1 MFKKKKATVDST
13 ESLEQQFHN
22 IVLAT
27 AGELYVRTLYSKKD
41 CVKKAHSVVK
51 KTDKFKSQFK
61 SEKLSPELKRRL
73 VPLVKKAAENFA
85 QNLRGE
91 RNGHNQAENQIADAG
106 LRAHYAGVSA
116 KHQVRSMEIGKI
128 LGFYEFKKNIPI
140 FVFAI
145 VSFFFCL
152 ILSFF

>member
-1 MFKKKKATVDST
+1 MFKKKKATANST
-13 ESLEQQFHN
+13 ETLEQQFHN
-22 IVLAT
+22 TVLAK
-27 AGELYVRTLYSKKD
+27 AGEFYVRTLYSKKA
-41 CVKKAHSVVK
+41 CVKKAYDTVK

-61 SEKLSPELKRRL
+61 SEKLSPELKGRL
-73 VPLVKKAAENFA
+73 VPLVKKSAENFA

-128 LGFYEFKKNIPI
+128 LGWYELKKNIPI
-140 FVFAI
+140 FVFVI
-145 VSFFFCL
+145 VSFFFCV